1 MTIRSV
7 PSQPPIA
14 LSSPFTAAASTPPT
28 ASWLS
33 TSPSTASSTGR
44 HTAAPPRT
52 FSPLAPCAPLPA
64 FMSHGGRCCA
74 GRSRQRRARSARTTR
89 SRRGAEV
96 VTEVATEVATE

>member
-7 PSQPPIA
+7 PSQPPIV

-44 HTAAPPRT
+44 HAAAPPRA
-52 FSPLAPCAPLPA
+52 FSPLTTCATCAPLPA
-64 FMSHGGRCCA
+64 FVGHGGRCRA
-74 GRSRQRRARSARTTR
+74 GRSRPRRARSARTAR
-89 SRRGAEV
+89 SRRGAE
-96 VTEVATEVATE
+96 